1 MMREVLSPVL
11 ARALAPVLARK
22 GWRAPLALGV
32 ALFSATAFDVGH
44 ADLATFVSGVNRKG
58 GNQQLVMTRAPAGA
72 IHAVDIAFND
82 PITTGA
88 LAGGAGL
95 ELPGG
100 GEASLL
106 NARKGQGGTPDED
119 RVTRDR
125 KKGRIVAVTPV
136 TPPKAFSAGSVLDR
150 QASLM
155 IDPDFDVSERMQFVS
170 PKIRGKE
177 IQIATAFYRKKPVTA
192 DPGVP
197 AMLAGLV
204 NNDRADILATAYAP
218 PEPDYARVSPFDSIL
233 AGRNADQ
240 GRFIPE
246 IAPEDHAWA
255 ATVLP
260 ATVFS
265 AAEQKCLATGIYFES
280 RGESLKGQAA
290 VAQVILN
297 RVRNPAYPGT
307 ICGVVYQGEKLR
319 TGCQFSFTCDR
330 IPDLVLAPWHWKT
343 AKEIAMAVTAG
354 KIWLPEVG
362 SSTHYHAT
370 YVRPNWGPTMK
381 RVAKIGKHIF
391 YRTYGGGWI

>member
-1 MMREVLSPVL
+1 MLKQALSR
-11 ARALAPVLARK
+11 RA
-22 GWRAPLALGV
+22 WRAPLGMGLV
-32 ALFSATAFDVGH
+32 LFSITAADVGH
-44 ADLATFVSGVNRKG
+44 ADMATFVSGVNRKG
-58 GNQQLVMTRAPAGA
+58 GNQQLVMTRSPAGA

-88 LAGGAGL
+88 LSGGAGIA
-95 ELPGG
+95 LPGG
-100 GEASLL
+100 AEASFV
-106 NARKGQGGTPDED
+106 NARKGEGGTPDER
-119 RVTRDR
+119 RVTRGQ

-136 TPPKAFSAGSVLDR
+136 APPKAFTAGSVLDR
-150 QASLM
+150 QASLLKR
-155 IDPDFDVSERMQFVS
+155 DFDGEERMRFVS
-170 PKIRGKE
+170 PRIRGKE
-177 IQIATAFYRKKPVTA
+177 IQIATAFYRKKPVTP

-197 AMLAGLV
+197 AILADLV
-204 NNDRADILATAYAP
+204 NNHQADILATAYAP

-233 AGRNADQ
+233 AQKDTAA
-240 GRFIPE
+240 GRFIPN

-255 ATVLP
+255 AAPLP
-260 ATVFS
+260 PGVFS
-265 AAEQKCLATGIYFES
+265 AAEQKCLTTGIYFEA

-297 RVRNPAYPGT
+297 RVRNPAYPDT

-343 AKEIAMAVTAG
+343 AKEVAMAVTAG
-354 KIWLPEVG
+354 KIWFPEVG
-362 SSTHYHAT
+362 SATHYHAN